1 MQRLRS
7 ICSLFALLALWP
19 MLSVLAQDRATI
31 AAGRVTPALQ
41 HDLRTQGLRW
51 GAPIFMRIFKSE
63 RRLEIWV
70 QREDKKS
77 YARFRDFPICA
88 FSGGLGPKEKVGD
101 GMAPEGVYNVAL
113 RQLNPA
119 SQFHLSFNLGYPN
132 TYDQAHGR
140 AGSALMVHGNCVSI
154 GCYAMT
160 DPLIEEIYTM
170 ASAALSGGQKSFP
183 VYAFPFEMTAAN
195 LAAHDDS
202 PWLSFWR
209 DELMPVYA
217 YTEKNALP
225 PTVLVVKKRYVVAAG
240 K

>member
-1 MQRLRS
+1 MLSVRS
-7 ICSLFALLALWP
+7 ICLFVLLLASWL
-19 MLSVLAQDRATI
+19 MNSAVAQDRAAV
-31 AAGRVTPALQ
+31 AAKRVTPLLQ
-41 HDLRTQGLRW
+41 QEMRIQGLRW

-101 GMAPEGVYNVAL
+101 GMAPEGIYNVAL

-132 TYDQAHGR
+132 TYDQAYGR
-140 AGSALMVHGNCVSI
+140 TGSALMVHGNCVSI

-183 VYAFPFEMTAAN
+183 V
-195 LAAHDDS
+195 HDDS
-202 PWLSFWR
+202 PWRSFWR
-209 DELMPVYA
+209 DELAPVYA
-217 YTEKNALP
+217 FTEKNALP
-225 PTVLVVKKRYVVAAG
+225 PTVLVVKKRYAVAGG